1 MKLLRRLLK
10 VQAILWAAWG
20 LLALVAPRWLVE
32 TVMGQPALGDAVWL
46 QSIGVLSLVLA
57 LLMVLVSQKLDDVWW
72 WSWAFAVADVG
83 LGTVCVLHALFG
95 LPEGAAAWPWW
106 TLGAVN
112 AVLGAGLLVGMADAG
127 QEKPFA

>member
-46 QSIGVLSLVLA
+46 QSIGVLSLVLS
-57 LLMVLVSQKLDDVWW
+57 LLTVLVSQKLDDVWW
-72 WSWAFAVADVG
+72 WSWAFAIADVG